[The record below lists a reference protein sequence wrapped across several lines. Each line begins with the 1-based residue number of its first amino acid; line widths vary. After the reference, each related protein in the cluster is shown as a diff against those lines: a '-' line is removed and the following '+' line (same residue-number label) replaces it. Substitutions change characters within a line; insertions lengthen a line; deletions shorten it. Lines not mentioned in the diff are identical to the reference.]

1 MLLDAGV
8 ITISAP
14 DGLASTPGGMPVD
27 TYAEYYQGYYAER
40 TVGVNRYWTAKS
52 NQDQIDQLVRIHRLG
67 SVRTNDL
74 VRLAPFYDTAEA
86 GAYKVLQV
94 QHVEDEDGLPATDL
108 SLERVNFDETT
119 SN

>member
-14 DGLASTPGGMPVD
+14 DGMENNPGGMPVE
-27 TYAEYYQGYYAER
+27 TYAQYYQGYYAER

-67 SVRTNDL
+67 TVKTSDL
-74 VRLAPFYDTAEA
+74 VRLSPFYDTAAA
-86 GAYKVLQV
+86 GAYKVVQV
-94 QHVEDEDGLPATDL
+94 QHITDDDGLLMTDL
-108 SLERVNFDETT
+108 SLERVNFDA
-119 SN
+119 